1 MAALYVTSSQTGAG
15 KTMVCAGVGRYLQ
28 GKGQKV
34 GFFKPLVADIK
45 GQAADSDA
53 AFIKRILS
61 LKEPLEDICPVA
73 DSAADVRK
81 AYDKV
86 AQGKDVVI
94 IEGVWRQRPGARAV
108 EASAEAAK
116 ALEAKVIAVEVYSPD
131 ATEAKYIE
139 SYGGFG
145 EGLLGVVINKVPASR
160 VEVVRSQCGVISVLG
175 VIPEDRKLLSLT
187 VAELAGSIEGKIVN
201 DADKSAEL
209 VENFMLGAL
218 TVDSGLDY
226 FGRKADKAVVVGAGR
241 PDMQLAALETPTRC
255 LVISGDG
262 EPSYTVLKSAREK
275 GIPIIVTGGNTAYVI
290 DSLERALGMTRFNQE
305 NKLPR
310 LDEVIEQLDF
320 EALNKG
326 IGLAG

>member
-1 MAALYVTSSQTGAG
+1 M
-15 KTMVCAGVGRYLQ
+15 
-28 GKGQKV
+28 
-34 GFFKPLVADIK
+34 
-45 GQAADSDA
+45 
-53 AFIKRILS
+53 
-61 LKEPLEDICPVA
+61 
-73 DSAADVRK
+73 
-81 AYDKV
+81 
-86 AQGKDVVI
+86 
-94 IEGVWRQRPGARAV
+94 
-108 EASAEAAK
+108 
-116 ALEAKVIAVEVYSPD
+116 
-131 ATEAKYIE
+131 
-139 SYGGFG
+139 
-145 EGLLGVVINKVPASR
+145 
-160 VEVVRSQCGVISVLG
+160 
-175 VIPEDRKLLSLT
+175 T

-201 DADKSAEL
+201 DDDKSAEL

-262 EPSYTVLKSAREK
+262 EPTYTVLKSAREK
-275 GIPIIVTGGNTAYVI
+275 GIPIIVTGGDTAYVI

-320 EALNKG
+320 DTLNKG

>member
-15 KTMVCAGVGRYLQ
+15 KTMVCAGLGRYLKDK
-28 GKGQKV
+28 GKKV

-45 GQAADSDA
+45 GGAADSDA

-61 LKEPLEDICPVA
+61 LKEPLEDICPA
-73 DSAADVRK
+73 IDTAAGVKK

-86 AQGKDVVI
+86 AKGKDVVI
-94 IEGVWRQRPGARAV
+94 IEGVWRQRPGAKAI
-108 EASAEAAK
+108 EASAEAAR
-116 ALEAKVIAVEVYSPD
+116 ALEARVIAVEVYSPD
-131 ATEAKYIE
+131 ATGVNYIE

-145 EGLLGVVINKVPASR
+145 EQLLGVVINKVPASK
-160 VEVVRSQCGVISVLG
+160 VEGLGGQCGVMSVLG

-187 VAELAGSIEGKIVN
+187 VAELAERIEGKILN

-241 PDMQLAALETPTRC
+241 PDMQLAALETSTRC

-262 EPSYTVLKSAREK
+262 EPGYAVLKSAREK
-275 GIPIIVTGGNTAYVI
+275 GIPIIVTGGNTAFVVGSI
-290 DSLERALGMTRFNQE
+290 EQALGMTKFNQE

-310 LDEVIEQLDF
+310 LADIIQRLDF
-320 EALNKG
+320 EVLDK
-326 IGLAG
+326 GLAG